1 MSVRKGLALFIG
13 LSFIVS
19 FIVLMSSMDLNTMDI
34 LSRVDIRK
42 LGYVFLLL
50 FLSWCLD
57 AYKLYSVVAAA
68 GERIPYKFAFLLN
81 WLRYFGCAITPM
93 QSGGG
98 PFQVY
103 FLYKSGIPIGKGV
116 AITLVSTLMTLLQIG
131 IIVPVAL
138 MYEPSIIKGKLLLK
152 GALYYVI
159 VFVMISWVIIAL
171 SLLRPSL
178 MKKLSGAFILLLN
191 RWGIVKKKKL
201 LKFVRRAYR
210 EIDNYNRN
218 FQLFF
223 TTGLKKFILAF
234 LVSWLQMIVLF
245 SILPLLIWSFG
256 FDVSYMGSF
265 FAQALLMFI
274 LYFVPTP
281 GASGVAEGG
290 GTAIFAFL
298 VPWNMAGVLAVTW
311 RFFTEYLSIAMG
323 ALTAVVLLGWRGAE
337 QVLGDYSGCDDGEE
351 K

>member
-1 MSVRKGLALFIG
+1 MTVRKGLALFLG
-13 LSFIVS
+13 LSFLVS
-19 FIVLMSSMDLNTMDI
+19 SIVLLSSIDLNTIDV
-34 LSRVDIRK
+34 LAKANVKK

-50 FLSWCLD
+50 VLSWCLD
-57 AYKLYSVVAAA
+57 AYKLQSVVAAA
-68 GERIPYKFAFLLN
+68 GEHISYRFAFLLN

-116 AITLVSTLMTLLQIG
+116 AITLVGTLMTLLQIG
-131 IIVPVAL
+131 IVVPMAL
-138 MYEPSIIKGKLLLK
+138 LYAPEIMNGKLLLK
-152 GALYYVI
+152 GALYYV
-159 VFVMISWVIIAL
+159 VLFVMALWMIVVL
-171 SLLRPSL
+171 SLLRPNL
-178 MKKLSGAFILLLN
+178 IKKVSGAIILFLN
-191 RWGIVKKKKL
+191 RWGLVKKKRV

-223 TTGLKKFILAF
+223 TSGLVKFLLAF
-234 LVSWLQMIVLF
+234 LVSWLQMIALF
-245 SILPLLIWSFG
+245 SILPCIIWALG
-256 FDVSYMGSF
+256 FNVSYIEAF
-265 FAQALLMFI
+265 FAQALLMFL

-298 VPWNMAGVLAVTW
+298 VPWNMAGVIAITW
-311 RFFTEYLSIAMG
+311 RLFTEYLSIAMG
-323 ALTAVVLLGWRGAE
+323 AMTAVLLLGWGGTE
-337 QVLGDYSGCDDGEE
+337 KVMSGYTTSNEE
-351 K
+351 ES